1 MGSLVCEAKGNM
13 LIDNDMSEQIKIQL
27 PDGSVREVAQG
38 TTPFDVA
45 MSISPRLAAAVV
57 VARIRPLT
65 TPVVAG
71 ETAVEEADEAQTEA
85 GMYGSASELGER
97 LVDLAAPLNEDVAL
111 ELLKESDEAAL
122 KVVRHSA
129 AHVMATAILELF
141 PETKLGHGPA
151 TDNGFFYDVYRE
163 TPFTEDDLAAIE
175 KRMAEV
181 VARDETFV
189 REQESR
195 EMGLKDYAEHGD
207 FMKVH
212 FIERFT
218 KPGDEISLYRNGKFV
233 DFCRGPH
240 VPSTGRVKAF
250 KVTSV
255 AGAYW
260 LGDEKN
266 QQLQR
271 IYGTAFFNAKDMD
284 AHFKRL
290 EEIKARDHRVLGKQL
305 DLFSIQ
311 EVAGAGL
318 IFWHPKGGLI
328 RKTMEDWMRDECIRR
343 GYEMVFTPH
352 IMRRELWK
360 VSGHEGF
367 YSQNMYPPMELDD
380 AEYRLKP
387 MNCPGHILIYK
398 NSPKS
403 YRDLPQRYAE
413 LGNVYRYERS
423 GTMHGLLRV
432 RGFTQDDAH
441 IFCTPEQIESEIA
454 ACVEFADEVLK
465 AFGFAEFKVELST
478 WDPKDQKSY
487 VGSPEHWET
496 AVGSLKKVLDAKA
509 IPYREIPGEAAF
521 YGPKIDIKLVDVLG
535 RLWQLSTVQ
544 FDFNLPQRFELEYTG
559 EDGEKHRPVMVHRA
573 LFGSVERFFGVLIE
587 HYAGAF
593 PLWLAPVQ
601 VGLVPISEKH
611 VEYARAVKAKLE
623 VAGLRVELDARNE
636 KMNAKIR
643 EFTLQKVPFV
653 LVMGDKE
660 AEQREVNVRV
670 RGGGVQGTFPLSE
683 FIANATTLITRKE
696 LNLSDTPKWHDA
708 VLKAVQSFP
717 TDQFDLNDLY
727 DLRDEF
733 ASIFPNNRHVNE
745 KLRQQLQTLR
755 DEGIIQFLDN
765 EGNYK
770 RIK

>member
-1 MGSLVCEAKGNM
+1 
-13 LIDNDMSEQIKIQL
+13 
-27 PDGSVREVAQG
+27 VREVSRG
-38 TTPFDVA
+38 TTAYDVA
-45 MSISPRLAAAVV
+45 TSISPRLAAAVV

-65 TPVVAG
+65 SVATG
-71 ETAVEEADEAQTEA
+71 ATETEETSEAA
-85 GMYGSASELGER
+85 MYGGAEGGER
-97 LVDLAAPLNEDVAL
+97 LVDLAAPLMEDVAL

-151 TDNGFFYDVYRE
+151 TDSGFFYDVYRE
-163 TPFTEDDLAAIE
+163 TPFSDEDLAAIE
-175 KRMAEV
+175 TRMAEV
-181 VARDETFV
+181 VGRDEKFM
-189 REQESR
+189 REEESR
-195 EMGLKDYAEHGD
+195 EMGLKDYAEQGE

-212 FIERFT
+212 FIEKFT

-271 IYGTAFFNAKDMD
+271 IYGTAFFNSKDLD

-311 EVAGAGL
+311 EVAGSGL

-328 RKTMEDWMRDECIRR
+328 RKEMEDWMREECIRR
-343 GYEMVFTPH
+343 GYDMVYTPH
-352 IMRRELWK
+352 IMRRDLWK
-360 VSGHEGF
+360 ISGHEGF

-398 NSPKS
+398 NSPRS
-403 YRDLPQRYAE
+403 YRDLPVRYAE

-441 IFCTPEQIESEIA
+441 IFCTPEQVVSEIEG
-454 ACVEFADEVLK
+454 CLDFAEVVLK
-465 AFGFAEFKVELST
+465 TFGFEEYRVELSLR
-478 WDPKDQKSY
+478 DPKKAGEFVGNAADWEKAESALKGVLTNRGVAFKS
-487 VGSPEHWET
+487 
-496 AVGSLKKVLDAKA
+496 
-509 IPYREIPGEAAF
+509 IPGEGAF

-544 FDFNLPQRFELEYTG
+544 FDFNLPARFELEYKG
-559 EDGEKHRPVMVHRA
+559 EDGELHQPVMVHRA

-601 VGLVPISEKH
+601 IGIVPISEKH
-611 VEYARAVKAKLE
+611 VEYASTVKAKLE
-623 VAGLRVELDARNE
+623 AAGLRVELDERNE

-660 AEQREVNVRV
+660 AAAEAVSVRT
-670 RGGGVQGTFPLSE
+670 RGKG
-683 FIANATTLITRKE
+683 
-696 LNLSDTPKWHDA
+696 
-708 VLKAVQSFP
+708 
-717 TDQFDLNDLY
+717 
-727 DLRDEF
+727 
-733 ASIFPNNRHVNE
+733 
-745 KLRQQLQTLR
+745 
-755 DEGIIQFLDN
+755 DEGSVALADFIERAKGLVAS
-765 EGNYK
+765 K
-770 RIK
+770 TVAL

>member
-1 MGSLVCEAKGNM
+1 
-13 LIDNDMSEQIKIQL
+13 LIRIQL
-27 PDGSVREVAQG
+27 PDGSVREVPRG
-38 TTPFDVA
+38 TTPHDIA
-45 MSISPRLAAAVV
+45 TSISPRLAAAVI
-57 VARIRPLT
+57 VARVRPPNAPSEAST
-65 TPVVAG
+65 T
-71 ETAVEEADEAQTEA
+71 DEA
-85 GMYGSASELGER
+85 ASEAAMYSAAQTDER
-97 LVDLAAPLNEDVAL
+97 LVDLSAPLTEDVAL
-111 ELLKESDEAAL
+111 ELLKESDQAAL
-122 KVVRHSA
+122 RVVRHSA

-151 TDNGFFYDVYRE
+151 TDSGFFYDVYRE
-163 TPFTEDDLAAIE
+163 TPFSDEDLAAIE
-175 KRMAEV
+175 ARMADV
-181 VARDETFV
+181 VARDEKFV
-189 REQESR
+189 REAEPR
-195 EMGLKDYAEHGD
+195 EKGLADYEKQGE
-207 FMKVH
+207 FMKVY
-212 FIERFT
+212 FIEKFT
-218 KPGDEISLYRNGKFV
+218 KPGEEISLYRNGSFT

-240 VPSTGRVKAF
+240 VPSTSRVKAF

-271 IYGTAFFNAKDMD
+271 IYGTAFFNPKDLE

-290 EEIKARDHRVLGKQL
+290 EEIKARDHRVLGRQL

-311 EVAGAGL
+311 EVAGSGL

-328 RKTMEDWMRDECIRR
+328 RKTMEDWMREECIRR
-343 GYEMVFTPH
+343 GYNMVYTPH

-403 YRDLPQRYAE
+403 YRDLPIRYAE

-441 IFCTPEQIESEIA
+441 IFCTESQIEDEVV
-454 ACVEFADEVLK
+454 ACVEFAQSVLET
-465 AFGFAEFKVELST
+465 FGFDEFKVELST
-478 WDPKDQKSY
+478 WDPGDQKSY
-487 VGSPEHWET
+487 TGRPEDWER
-496 AVGSLKKVLDAKA
+496 AVGGLKSALDRKG
-509 IPYREIPGEAAF
+509 IPYKTIPGEAAF

-535 RLWQLSTVQ
+535 RMWQLSTVQ
-544 FDFNLPQRFELEYTG
+544 FDFNLPARFELEYKG
-559 EDGEKHRPVMVHRA
+559 DDGELHQPVMVHRA

-593 PLWLAPVQ
+593 PFWLAPVQ

-611 VEYARAVKAKLE
+611 LEYAKQVKAKLE
-623 VAGLRVELDARNE
+623 TAGIRVELDARNE

-660 AEQREVNVRV
+660 AASEAVSVRT
-670 RGGGVQGTFPLSE
+670 RGTGDEGGVSLDE
-683 FIANATTLITRKE
+683 FIARATGLLASKSPHLAPVE
-696 LNLSDTPKWHDA
+696 L
-708 VLKAVQSFP
+708 
-717 TDQFDLNDLY
+717 
-727 DLRDEF
+727 
-733 ASIFPNNRHVNE
+733 
-745 KLRQQLQTLR
+745 
-755 DEGIIQFLDN
+755 
-765 EGNYK
+765 
-770 RIK
+770 

>member
-1 MGSLVCEAKGNM
+1 MLVGAAGAKE
-13 LIDNDMSEQIKIQL
+13 ICWCNDMSEQMIKIQL
-27 PDGSVREVAQG
+27 PDGSVREVPRG
-38 TTPFDVA
+38 TTALDVA
-45 MSISPRLAAAVV
+45 TSISPRLAAAVV
-57 VARIRPLT
+57 VARIRPLAT
-65 TPVVAG
+65 VATDG
-71 ETAVEEADEAQTEA
+71 TVLSDETSEEA
-85 GMYGSASELGER
+85 MYGAAESGER

-111 ELLKESDEAAL
+111 ELLKEGDEASL

-151 TDNGFFYDVYRE
+151 TDSGFFYDVYRE
-163 TPFTEDDLAAIE
+163 TPFSEENLAAIE
-175 KRMAEV
+175 ARLAEV
-181 VARDETFV
+181 CVRDEKFI
-189 REQESR
+189 REVESR
-195 EMGLKDYAEHGD
+195 EMGLQDYAENGD
-207 FMKVH
+207 FSKHH
-212 FIERFT
+212 FIEKYT
-218 KPGDEISLYRNGKFV
+218 EPGDVISLYRNGGFV

-255 AGAYW
+255 AGAYL
-260 LGDEKN
+260 LGGEKN

-271 IYGTAFFNAKDMD
+271 IYGTAFFNAKDLE

-328 RKTMEDWMRDECIRR
+328 RKTMEDWMREECIRR
-343 GYEMVFTPH
+343 GYDMVFTPH

-360 VSGHEGF
+360 TSGHEGF
-367 YSQNMYPPMELDD
+367 YLQNMYPPMELDD

-403 YRDLPQRYAE
+403 YRDLPVRYAE

-432 RGFTQDDAH
+432 RGFVQDDAH
-441 IFCTPEQIESEIA
+441 IFCTPAQ
-454 ACVEFADEVLK
+454 VEDEVVACIDFAQLVLK
-465 AFGFAEFKVELST
+465 TFGFTEFKVELST
-478 WDPKDQKSY
+478 WDPKDRKSY
-487 VGSPEHWET
+487 AGSDEHWNS
-496 AVGSLKKVLDAKA
+496 AVHALENALQRRE
-509 IPYREIPGEAAF
+509 IPYRKVSGEAAF

-544 FDFNLPQRFELEYTG
+544 FDFNMPARFEMEYVG
-559 EDGEKHRPVMVHRA
+559 EDGERHQPVMVHCA

-601 VGLVPISEKH
+601 VGIVPISERH
-611 VEYARAVKAKLE
+611 LPYAEKIQTTLQN
-623 VAGLRVELDARNE
+623 AGLRVEVDHRNE
-636 KMNAKIR
+636 KMGAKIR
-643 EFTLQKVPFV
+643 DFTLQKLPYI
-653 LVMGDKE
+653 LVVGDKE
-660 AEQREVNVRV
+660 AETGGVSLRV
-670 RGGGVQGTFPLSE
+670 RSQGDQGGMPLE
-683 FIANATTLITRKE
+683 DFVTRARSLVESKSTS
-696 LNLSDTPKWHDA
+696 L
-708 VLKAVQSFP
+708 
-717 TDQFDLNDLY
+717 
-727 DLRDEF
+727 
-733 ASIFPNNRHVNE
+733 
-745 KLRQQLQTLR
+745 
-755 DEGIIQFLDN
+755 
-765 EGNYK
+765 
-770 RIK
+770 